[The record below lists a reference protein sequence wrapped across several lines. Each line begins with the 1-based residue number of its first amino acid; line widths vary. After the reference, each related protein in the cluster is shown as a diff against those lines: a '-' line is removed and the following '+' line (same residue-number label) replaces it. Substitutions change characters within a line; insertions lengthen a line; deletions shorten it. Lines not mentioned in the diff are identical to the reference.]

1 MDAGANRTLLTD
13 QGERPL
19 DLVDPSGMTCL
30 VLLIEGS
37 EFAFDG
43 CVYNVECSFG
53 VVLEMI
59 ANYDFVEEQEGC
71 TRTSGGISNERLMNC
86 IVSLD
91 SFLVLIFLK

>member
-43 CVYNVECSFG
+43 CVYLWSIQCH
-53 VVLEMI
+53 
-59 ANYDFVEEQEGC
+59 
-71 TRTSGGISNERLMNC
+71 
-86 IVSLD
+86 
-91 SFLVLIFLK
+91 LVDNS